1 MNVKSRV
8 ASLKFGL
15 VISYTACL
23 LLLIYTASLENLT
36 LHFDQVSSFHSV
48 SWQLL
53 NRFVLLHES
62 FFFLLFEVLTT
73 VMPFLELV
81 QVKAFNSSLLCFYTR
96 MTSTISSVMFLHR
109 DNKAMVLQ
117 QLLPA
122 DCWVLYYKST
132 TPY

>member
-1 MNVKSRV
+1 VNVKSRV

-81 QVKAFNSSLLCFYTR
+81 
-96 MTSTISSVMFLHR
+96 
-109 DNKAMVLQ
+109 
-117 QLLPA
+117 
-122 DCWVLYYKST
+122 
-132 TPY
+132 